1 MPGISTCPIARERFD
16 EVRKT
21 NQLCSQTLL
30 LCRRTT
36 CCCHLRR
43 KTCYLPII
51 VAISFT
57 YLCAT
62 VIVDTL
68 VARLNVFKSVSNNTF
83 LNLPFQP
90 AEKTFLVGVKPT
102 VLLGNFMS
110 LILVNIFLITP
121 NVPLITMT
129 TNFQFLP
136 EIVLSLIFPP

>member
-36 CCCHLRR
+36 CCCLLRR
-43 KTCYLPII
+43 KTCCLPII

-83 LNLPFQP
+83 LNSPFQP

-102 VLLGNFMS
+102 VLLGNFTS
-110 LILVNIFLITP
+110 LLLVTIFLITP
-121 NVPLITMT
+121 NVPLITKT

-136 EIVLSLIFPP
+136 EVVLSFIFPP